1 MSLSPGKHIL
11 KPQPNILVHFVGQI
25 NGTITFVRNENM
37 SYPAC
42 THPYAGKTCNKK
54 CSENGGG
61 WCAASSFLCAKL
73 RLAHFQHISGFGPVC
88 ADGCVAATSLR
99 GPAVPA
105 LCCKVKLQCD
115 SQVV

>member
-42 THPYAGKTCNKK
+42 TLQYAGRPCHKK
-54 CSENGGG
+54 CTDNGSGS
-61 WCAASSFLCAKL
+61 WCVLSISPECAVADCSHTLMSSRTC
-73 RLAHFQHISGFGPVC
+73 
-88 ADGCVAATSLR
+88 CV
-99 GPAVPA
+99 P
-105 LCCKVKLQCD
+105 C
-115 SQVV
+115 